1 MSLIGAITSSKLFCK
16 MEMMK
21 WSAEDKVKD
30 AVDYVK
36 ENPGKVA
43 AKVAT
48 NIAVN
53 TILPGGT
60 VIKEAGKLAAKKAAG
75 KYIDKLD

>member
-30 AVDYVK
+30 AVEYVK

-53 TILPGGT
+53 IILPGGT
-60 VIKEAGKLAAKKAAG
+60 VIKEAGKLAAKTAAG
-75 KYIDKLD
+75 NYIDKLD